1 MRLRVI
7 GPNGD
12 GPVLHQVA
20 FLHQSSLRSRVRL
33 ASYFVLSLVFF
44 GRRGCCTVN

>member
-12 GPVLHQVA
+12 GPVLHQVVK
-20 FLHQSSLRSRVRL
+20 HCIS
-33 ASYFVLSLVFF
+33 ASKF
-44 GRRGCCTVN
+44 TA